1 MQKTHSELLRK
12 MVVTAIF
19 GVIGF
24 ILMAWEI
31 PFLLVPSFIKLDFS
45 ELPALITAFAVGPLW
60 GVIVCLVKNLLHC
73 FLSSTMGIGEL
84 SNFILGSVFV
94 FTAGLVYKYKKS
106 RIGALIGSVT
116 GAVLMS
122 VIGVF
127 SNYFII
133 YPLYSTLYT
142 DMDMDTII
150 NAYHN
155 IYPFVTDL
163 WTALLVCNLPF
174 TFLKCMVSV
183 VITFICYKYL
193 SPIIKG
199 EKKQTA
205 KK

>member
-24 ILMAWEI
+24 ILMVVLEFSV
-31 PFLLVPSFIKLDFS
+31 PLVPSFIKLDFS

-60 GVIVCLVKNLLHC
+60 GVIVCLVKNVLHC
-73 FLSSTMGIGEL
+73 FLSLTMGIGEL

-133 YPLYSTLYT
+133 YPLYSMFLK
-142 DMDMDTII
+142 MPMDTII

>member
-19 GVIGF
+19 GVVGF
-24 ILMAWEI
+24 ILMVLEF
-31 PFLLVPSFIKLDFS
+31 PVPLVPSFIKLDFS

-60 GVIVCLVKNLLHC
+60 GVIVCLVKNVLHC

-133 YPLYSTLYT
+133 YPLYSMFLK
-142 DMDMDTII
+142 MPMDTII

>member
-1 MQKTHSELLRK
+1 MYLDIVIL
-12 MVVTAIF
+12 VVLVLAILDGLKNGLFVEFLSVF
-19 GVIGF
+19 GLIINFVAAKYF
-24 ILMAWEI
+24 TPILME
-31 PFLLVPSFIKLDFS
+31 FLKFKVN
-45 ELPALITAFAVGPLW
+45 ET
-60 GVIVCLVKNLLHC
+60 
-73 FLSSTMGIGEL
+73 
-84 SNFILGSVFV
+84 
-94 FTAGLVYKYKKS
+94 
-106 RIGALIGSVT
+106 
-116 GAVLMS
+116 
-122 VIGVF
+122 
-127 SNYFII
+127 NYFII
-133 YPLYSTLYT
+133 YPLYSMFL
-142 DMDMDTII
+142 MMPMDTII

>member
-24 ILMAWEI
+24 ILMVLEFSV
-31 PFLLVPSFIKLDFS
+31 PLVPSFIKLDFS

-60 GVIVCLVKNLLHC
+60 GVLVCLVKNLLHC
-73 FLSSTMGIGEL
+73 FLSLTMGIGEL

-133 YPLYSTLYT
+133 YPLYSMFLK
-142 DMDMDTII
+142 MPMDTII

>member
-19 GVIGF
+19 GVVGF
-24 ILMAWEI
+24 ILMVLEF
-31 PFLLVPSFIKLDFS
+31 PVPLVPSFIKLDFS

-60 GVIVCLVKNLLHC
+60 GVIVCLVKNVLHC

-94 FTAGLVYKYKKS
+94 FAAGLVYKYKKS

-133 YPLYSTLYT
+133 YPLYSMFL
-142 DMDMDTII
+142 MMPMDTII

>member
-24 ILMAWEI
+24 ILMVLEFSV
-31 PFLLVPSFIKLDFS
+31 PLVPSFIKLDFS

-60 GVIVCLVKNLLHC
+60 GVIVCLVKNVLHC

-133 YPLYSTLYT
+133 YPLYSMFLK
-142 DMDMDTII
+142 MPMDTII

>member
-19 GVIGF
+19 GVVGF
-24 ILMAWEI
+24 ILMVLEFSV
-31 PFLLVPSFIKLDFS
+31 PLVPSFIKLDFS

-60 GVIVCLVKNLLHC
+60 GVIVCLVKNVLHC

-133 YPLYSTLYT
+133 YPLYSMFLK
-142 DMDMDTII
+142 MPMDTII

>member
-19 GVIGF
+19 GVVGF
-24 ILMAWEI
+24 ILMALEF
-31 PFLLVPSFIKLDFS
+31 PVPLVPSFIKLDFS

-60 GVIVCLVKNLLHC
+60 GVLVCLVKNLLHC

-133 YPLYSTLYT
+133 YPLYSMFL
-142 DMDMDTII
+142 MMPMDTII